1 MRRNKT
7 ARGNTTIYTEN
18 LTNLLKAYVLP
29 GAASLWYENHSKQN
43 TNYPQHFDSL

>member
-18 LTNLLKAYVLP
+18 LTNLLKTYVLP